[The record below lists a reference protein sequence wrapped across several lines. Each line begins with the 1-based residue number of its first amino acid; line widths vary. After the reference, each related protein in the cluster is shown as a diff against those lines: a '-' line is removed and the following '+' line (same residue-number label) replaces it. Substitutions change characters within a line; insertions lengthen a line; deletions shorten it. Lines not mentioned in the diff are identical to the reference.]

1 MLRLVALA
9 AALAACTA
17 AVAPRAR
24 GTQLLARQ
32 PRRICR
38 IDALAERGGDGE
50 PPLPEGEDAAGAEF
64 STDWDADWRK
74 FQREGSASWR
84 PEGRSAY
91 TTQDLATARATR
103 VLNDMRSSVPS
114 PYELVRDTRFWLAV
128 LVMLAL
134 APSLFTALHAP
145 PRGEDVLI

>member
-1 MLRLVALA
+1 M
-9 AALAACTA
+9 C
-17 AVAPRAR
+17 RA
-24 GTQLLARQ
+24 Q
-32 PRRICR
+32 
-38 IDALAERGGDGE
+38 
-50 PPLPEGEDAAGAEF
+50 
-64 STDWDADWRK
+64 DWRK